1 MMCSKWQTRRQ
12 DKSWWIWKRC
22 FRHFFFVALEL
33 FLQDGG
39 GGQCKPDQPLHHG
52 WQQVFD
58 RPGRPHPW
66 PGCHQDVC
74 GPGAQVHGRGNFFSV
89 LLNFNTFSLAFNY
102 TVGSSKR
109 CVVINVHFIQK
120 LVTYLKSSFQD
131 ELQEFFSEFG
141 PVHQLNILRDKTSG
155 VSRQEKCQFQRW
167 SCVSCFSGGA
177 VLSPTSAVEMPWR
190 HKTDFTTSRSYPG
203 WVKALV
209 VQFNGMTPRPRPLS
223 SSVFHSKL
231 DKGALLG
238 VQLFSSAFV
247 EYPPSPPNSPSSPF

>member
-1 MMCSKWQTRRQ
+1 M
-12 DKSWWIWKRC
+12 
-22 FRHFFFVALEL
+22 
-33 FLQDGG
+33 
-39 GGQCKPDQPLHHG
+39 
-52 WQQVFD
+52 
-58 RPGRPHPW
+58 
-66 PGCHQDVC
+66 
-74 GPGAQVHGRGNFFSV
+74 
-89 LLNFNTFSLAFNY
+89 AFNY
-102 TVGSSKR
+102 PVGSSKR
-109 CVVINVHFIQK
+109 CVVINVHFIQN
-120 LVTYLKSSFQD
+120 LVTHLKSSFQD

-167 SCVSCFSGGA
+167 SCVFCFSGGA

-190 HKTDFTTSRSYPG
+190 HKTDFTTSRSYLG